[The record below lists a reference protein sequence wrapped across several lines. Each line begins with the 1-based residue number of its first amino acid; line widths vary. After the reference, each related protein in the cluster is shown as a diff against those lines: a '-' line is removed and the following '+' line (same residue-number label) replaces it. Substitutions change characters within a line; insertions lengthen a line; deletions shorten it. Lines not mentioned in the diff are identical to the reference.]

1 MLIPAPPPWT
11 QNTPRLALVGL
22 LPPLQCDSSVNP
34 RECHHAGACT
44 CALIAMDHF

>member
-1 MLIPAPPPWT
+1 MLIPAPPPLDPEHT
-11 QNTPRLALVGL
+11 RALVGL